1 MRLNWLIA
9 LVPLLSVLLVVGCD
23 RSKKAPPKGGAVSVS
38 TIKIATKTIPADF
51 EYVGVAQSS
60 HLVEVR
66 ARVEGYLDQ
75 IAYKE
80 GHLVNKDDLLFQ
92 LDPRPFQASLDS
104 ARADLERSK
113 AVLWDASRSVERL
126 KPLYEKNAASQ
137 RDLDNAI
144 SQELSAKAEVEANKA
159 KVVQA
164 ELNLSF
170 TTIRSPIV
178 GLSNRSIYREGTLIT
193 PGSTGLMTTIAVVD
207 PIWVNFNVSSGDI
220 LRNRE
225 EIKKGLLEYPK
236 DMNFTVEAILADGTK
251 FPYIGTV
258 DFADPVLQQST
269 GTMLVRAIFK
279 NPDIL
284 LRPGQFVRAKAMGAI
299 RPNAITVPQQAVLQG
314 KKGMYVYVVDKDNKA
329 EIRPIDAGGWYE
341 KDWIVNSG
349 LKVGD
354 EVIVD
359 GASKVY
365 PAAPV
370 TVNNQKNAPAAA
382 STSDQK
388 KTKEEA
394 PKKTTLETGKKYT
407 AKKAPAEKKAK

>member
-1 MRLNWLIA
+1 MRFNGIILLLLLI
-9 LVPLLSVLLVVGCD
+9 S
-23 RSKKAPPKGGAVSVS
+23 SVS
-38 TIKIATKTIPADF
+38 CERKKEPPPAQRAVPVSTVIIETKTIPADF
-51 EYVGVAQSS
+51 EYVGVAESS
-60 HLVEVR
+60 HLVEIR
-66 ARVEGYLDQ
+66 ARVEGYLDE

-80 GHLVNKDDLLFQ
+80 GHLVKKDDLLFQ
-92 LDPRPFQASLDS
+92 LDPRPFQASLDT

-126 KPLYEKNAASQ
+126 KPLYQKNAASQ

-193 PGSTGLMTTIAVVD
+193 PGANGLMTTIAVVD

-220 LRNRE
+220 LRNRD
-225 EIKKGLLEYPK
+225 EIKRGLLQYPK
-236 DMNFTVEAILADGTK
+236 DLNFTVEAILADGQK

-279 NPDIL
+279 NPDAL

-299 RPNAITVPQQAVLQG
+299 RPNAILVPQQAVQQG
-314 KKGMYVYVVDKDNKA
+314 KKGMYVYIVKEGKA
-329 EIRPIDAGGWYE
+329 ELRPIQAGGWYQN
-341 KDWIVNSG
+341 DWVVYSG
-349 LKVGD
+349 LKVGE

-359 GASKVY
+359 GANKVL
-365 PAAPV
+365 PNAPV
-370 TVNNQKNAPAAA
+370 IINN
-382 STSDQK
+382 T
-388 KTKEEA
+388 
-394 PKKTTLETGKKYT
+394 PKKPDAGNPKGEPSKSDAVQKDS
-407 AKKAPAEKKAK
+407 AVKKAKTTAVGEKNNKGK

>member
-1 MRLNWLIA
+1 MRFNWLF
-9 LVPLLSVLLVVGCD
+9 LSLLLFISAACE
-23 RSKKAPPKGGAVSVS
+23 KKKEAAPPQRAVPVS
-38 TIKIATKTIPADF
+38 TIKLETKTIPADF

-66 ARVEGYLDQ
+66 ARVEGYLDE

-92 LDPRPFQASLDS
+92 LDPRPFQASLDT
-104 ARADLERSK
+104 ARAELERTK

-137 RDLDNAI
+137 RDLDNAV
-144 SQELSAKAEVEANKA
+144 SQELSAKADVESNKA

-193 PGSTGLMTTIAVVD
+193 PGTTGLMTTIAVVD

-220 LRNRE
+220 LKNRD

-236 DMNFTVEAILADGTK
+236 DLNFTVEAILADGQK

-279 NPDIL
+279 NPDAL
-284 LRPGQFVRAKAMGAI
+284 LRPGQFVRARAMGAI
-299 RPNAITVPQQAVLQG
+299 RPNALLVPQQAVQQG
-314 KKGMYVYVVDKDNKA
+314 KKGMYVYVVNKESKA
-329 EIRPIDAGGWYE
+329 DLRPIVAGGWYQN
-341 KDWIVNSG
+341 DWIVNSG
-349 LKVGD
+349 LKVG
-354 EVIVD
+354 EEIVVD
-359 GASKVY
+359 GVNKILPGALVQVNNQPKKKAETSKAEAPKTEPIKTEPPKKTR
-365 PAAPV
+365 PAAPPEKL
-370 TVNNQKNAPAAA
+370 NK
-382 STSDQK
+382 
-388 KTKEEA
+388 
-394 PKKTTLETGKKYT
+394 GK
-407 AKKAPAEKKAK
+407 